1 MKKRLGRGLSALFS
15 DTEEAYE
22 AGQAVGEAGEAT
34 TEVPISRIFPNPNQ
48 PRKVFD
54 ENALN
59 DLANSIREHG
69 VISPLIVNRNKEGD
83 ETYMIIAGERRYRAA
98 MRAGLER
105 VPVVIRE
112 LGEKEIQEIS
122 LIENLQR
129 EDLNPIDAAFGMKR
143 LLEEFNL
150 TQDVLAKQLGKSRS
164 AIANTMRLLKLHGD
178 VIALVREGKLSEGHA
193 RALVPVPMDE
203 QPELAKACVSGG
215 WSVREMER
223 AVKQHLNPPEVLASA
238 KKKKNA
244 QVNAELTHFI
254 ERLRETFKTKV
265 GLIGTEQKGRIYID
279 YYTRDDLDRI
289 SEMLDILDNVH

>member
-22 AGQAVGEAGEAT
+22 AGLTGSEAAT
-34 TEVPISRIFPNPNQ
+34 EIPLSQIFPNPNQ
-48 PRKVFD
+48 PRKAFD
-54 ENALN
+54 ENAMS
-59 DLANSIREHG
+59 DLTNSIREHG
-69 VISPLIVNRNKEGD
+69 VISPLIVNRNSEND
-83 ETYMIIAGERRYRAA
+83 TYMIIAGERRYRAA

-105 VPVVIRE
+105 VPVIIRE

-129 EDLNPIDAAFGMKR
+129 EDLNPIDAAYGMKR
-143 LLEEFNL
+143 LLEEFDL
-150 TQDVLAKQLGKSRS
+150 TQDMLAKQLGKSRS
-164 AIANTMRLLKLHGD
+164 AIANTMRLLKLHDD
-178 VIALVREGKLSEGHA
+178 VIALVRDGKLSEGHA
-193 RALVPVPMDE
+193 RALVPVPMEE
-203 QPELAKACVSGG
+203 QFAIAKTCVAEG

-244 QVNAELTHFI
+244 QVSAELTHFI

-265 GLIGTEQKGRIYID
+265 SLIGTEQKGRIYID

-289 SEMLDILDNVH
+289 SEMLDILDNIH